1 MANTNSPFGFK
12 PIRRLDGAAWSS
24 NHTTKKMQIT
34 AGACNRGD
42 VVKQMADGTVAVSAA
57 AAGPANL
64 GIFVGCHYL
73 QASLGYPIWS
83 NYWPGAGAAVG
94 TLVDA
99 FIIDDPLVVYEVMA
113 SAGPITAANVGENAD
128 FVVAASTT
136 GFSKWSLLTP
146 AVAAGSDILPF
157 KVVAI
162 GNNGVFIQD
171 GYDVLSANNIV
182 EVAWNVQNYKT
193 ISINA

>member
-12 PIRRLDGAAWSS
+12 PCRRLDGAAWSS

-42 VVKQMADGTVAVSAA
+42 VVKQMSDGTVAVSAA
-57 AAGPANL
+57 AAGAANV
-64 GIFVGCHYL
+64 GIFMGCHYM
-73 QASLGYPIWS
+73 QASMGWPIWT
-83 NYWPGAGAAVG
+83 NFWPGAGAMAG
-94 TLVDA
+94 TMVDA
-99 FIIDDPLVVYEVMA
+99 FVVDDPLVVFEVMA
-113 SAGPITAANVGENAD
+113 NAGPITLANVGDNAD
-128 FVVAASTT
+128 FVVTASVT

-146 AVAAGSDILPF
+146 AVGAGSDVLPF
-157 KVVAI
+157 KVVAL

-171 GYDVLSANNIV
+171 GFDAASANNIV

-193 ISINA
+193 VSLNA